1 MSIIL
6 TKSGVQPLKMLPF
19 TNAQMQMV
27 KGQYD
32 AFNASMERMNEYHR
46 GDFILG
52 NALTVPNDAWGQWAT
67 MGIEVARDELAVF
80 NSLSGVARGVDMAI
94 LVDYF
99 QTISDSSEDVNVT
112 IDGRGKAKT
121 DQPVIDY
128 HGTPLPIFDANCEFG
143 WRQMLTMQ
151 RAGGNLQSAAMNN
164 KVRHVSE
171 KLEDMCINGLDIDVG
186 GAKVYGLLNHP
197 QRNTRSTG
205 VTLNGAT
212 GTEWMAEINATLKLL
227 HGDNFRQSITIY
239 LNWDDYFYASNTDFS
254 TQYPNKT
261 ILQRVMEIAGIEAI
275 VPASR
280 IPASAIVG
288 LVRRS
293 SVVEMLNGMPIVNR
307 PKNRLNPEDDYV
319 FQTLAAQAIQLK
331 FDANGQMGLAVSTKP

>member
-19 TNAQMQMV
+19 TNTQMQMV

-32 AFNASMERMNEYHR
+32 AFNNSMERMGEYHR
-46 GDFILG
+46 GEFILG
-52 NALTVPNDAWGQWAT
+52 NALTVPKDAWGQWAT

-99 QTISDSSEDVNVT
+99 QTISDSSEDVNVS

-171 KLEDMCINGLDIDVG
+171 KLEDMCINGLNIDVG

-212 GTEWMAEINATLKLL
+212 GTEWLAEINATLKLL
-227 HGDNFRQSITIY
+227 HNDNFRQSITLY

-261 ILQRVMEIAGIEAI
+261 ILQRVMEVAGIEAI

-280 IPASAIVG
+280 IPADTIIG

-331 FDANGQMGLAVSTKP
+331 FDAEGQMGLAVSTKP

>member
-1 MSIIL
+1 MSVIL
-6 TKSGVQPLKMLPF
+6 TRNGEQSLKLMPF
-19 TNAQMQMV
+19 TSAQSAMV
-27 KGQYD
+27 KNSYD
-32 AFNASMERMNEYHR
+32 AFNRNMDRMVEAH
-46 GDFILG
+46 GGQFFQG
-52 NALTVPNDAWGQWAT
+52 NALTVPKDSWGQWAT

-80 NSLSGVARGVDMAI
+80 SSLSGVARSVDMGV

-99 QTISDSSEDVNVT
+99 QTISDSSEDVNVS

-128 HGTPLPIFDANCEFG
+128 HGTPLPIFDANCSFG

-171 KLEDMCINGLDIDVG
+171 KLEDMCINGLDLDVG
-186 GAKVYGLLNHP
+186 GAKVYGLMNHP
-197 QRNTRSTG
+197 QRNTRTTG
-205 VTLNGAT
+205 ETLNGAT
-212 GTEWMAEINATLKLL
+212 GTEWLAEINATLKLL
-227 HGDNFRQSITIY
+227 HNDNFRQSITLY

-254 TQYPNKT
+254 TQYPNKS

-275 VPASR
+275 VPASK
-280 IPASAIVG
+280 IPADTLIG

-331 FDANGQMGLAVSTKP
+331 FDAEGQMGLAVSTGA

>member
-6 TKSGVQPLKMLPF
+6 TKNGVQPLKMLSF
-19 TNAQMQMV
+19 NSAQQATV

-32 AFNASMERMNEYHR
+32 AFNMNMERMNQAYA
-46 GDFILG
+46 GQFIQG
-52 NALTVPNDAWGQWAT
+52 NALTVPKDAWGQWAT
-67 MGIEVARDELAVF
+67 TGIEVARDILAVF
-80 NSLSGVARGVDMAI
+80 NSLSGVARGVDMSV

-121 DQPVIDY
+121 DQPVINY
-128 HGTPLPIFDANCEFG
+128 HGTPLPIFDANCSFG
-143 WRQMLTMQ
+143 WRQMLQ
-151 RAGGNLQSAAMNN
+151 INKAGGNLQSAAMNN

-186 GAKVYGLLNHP
+186 GAKVYGMLNHP
-197 QRNTRSTG
+197 NRNTRTTG
-205 VTLNGAT
+205 VALNGAT
-212 GTEWMAEINATLKLL
+212 GAEWMAEVKATLKLL
-227 HGDNFRQSITIY
+227 HADNYRQSITLY
-239 LNWDDYFYASNTDFS
+239 LNWDDYFYATNTDFS
-254 TQYPNKT
+254 TLYPNKT
-261 ILQRVMEIAGIEAI
+261 IMQRIMEIAGIEAV

-280 IPASAIVG
+280 IPASAIIG

-293 SVVEMLNGMPIVNR
+293 DVVEMLNGMPIINR

-319 FQTLAAQAIQLK
+319 FQTMAAQAIQLK
-331 FDANGQMGLAVSTKP
+331 FDDEGQMGLAVSTI